1 MTMTL
6 SSSIYIQTS
15 IILSI
20 FAVGICFFAFD
31 AEMALGVLVS
41 SILLSLNLWGWI
53 WMIKQTILIMKNGG
67 SNAVLTLFSTMK
79 FVMLMTSLL
88 AIMFFFGTAVVAVSN
103 TIIVLTLLMSTFYFE
118 YLRRGTSNEC

>member
-1 MTMTL
+1 
-6 SSSIYIQTS
+6 
-15 IILSI
+15 
-20 FAVGICFFAFD
+20 
-31 AEMALGVLVS
+31 MALGVLVS

-53 WMIKQTILIMKNGG
+53 WMIKQTVLIMKNGG
-67 SNAVLTLFSTMK
+67 SNVVLTLFSTMK

-103 TIIVLTLLMSTFYFE
+103 SVIVLTLLMPTIYFE